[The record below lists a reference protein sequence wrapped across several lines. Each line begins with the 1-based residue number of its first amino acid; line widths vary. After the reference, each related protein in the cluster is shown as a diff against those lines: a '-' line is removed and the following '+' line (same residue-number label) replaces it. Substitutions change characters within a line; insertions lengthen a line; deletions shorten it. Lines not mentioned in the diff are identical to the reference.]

1 MDVVVDIL
9 LIVGGVLLVLT
20 VLDSALRTFVLPRAA
35 STPLTRSVF
44 VSLRWCFSFIARDSH
59 TYERRDRVMALY
71 APIGLLTLVGVWM
84 ALSVVGFA
92 MMFFTLVPE
101 RDWKTAFELSGS
113 SFFTLGFVLPP
124 NDVPSFVLAFLE
136 AATGLAL
143 LALLIAY
150 VPTIYGAFSRRELS
164 VAQLATRAG
173 TPPSAVELLQRYH
186 AIGWTEQLSELWAQW
201 ELWFAEISETHTSLA
216 ILTFFRSPSPERS
229 WVTAAGAVLDAASLA
244 QSTLAIPW
252 NPQAGL
258 CIRSGYLALREIA
271 DYFGVEY
278 DPDPAPDAPISIAQ
292 QEFLEAYEQLGGS
305 GVPVRPDRERA
316 WREFAGWRVNYDAV
330 LLALAGLTMAP
341 YAQWSS
347 DRSMRYRR
355 PRVVPWGRSG
365 RSRSG
370 AGPPPAPR

>member
-9 LIVGGVLLVLT
+9 LIIGGVLLVLA
-20 VLDSALRTFVLPRAA
+20 VLDSAIRTFMLPRSA
-35 STPLTRSVF
+35 STPLTRSTF
-44 VSLRWCFSFIARDSH
+44 VTVRWGFSWLARDSH

-71 APIGLLTLVGVWM
+71 APVGLLVLVGVWM
-84 ALSVVGFA
+84 VLAIIGFA
-92 MMFFTLVPE
+92 MVFFTLVPSRNWRE
-101 RDWKTAFELSGS
+101 AFELSGS

-124 NDVPSFVLAFLE
+124 DDVPSFVLAFLE

-150 VPTIYGAFSRRELS
+150 VPTIYGAFSRRELA

-186 AIGWTEQLSELWAQW
+186 AIGWNEHLTDLWAQW

-229 WVTAAGAVLDAASLA
+229 WVTAAGTVLDAAALA
-244 QSTLAIPW
+244 QSTMAIPW

-258 CIRSGYLALREIA
+258 CIRSGYLALREIS
-271 DYFGVEY
+271 DYFGLPY
-278 DPDPAPDAPISIAQ
+278 DPDPQPDAPISIAKE
-292 QEFLEAYEQLGGS
+292 EFYEAYEQLGGA

-330 LLALAGLTMAP
+330 LLGLAGLTMAP
-341 YAQWSS
+341 YASWSS
-347 DRSMRYRR
+347 DRSLSYRR
-355 PRVVPWGRSG
+355 PRVVPWGR
-365 RSRSG
+365 RSAKHESPRPP
-370 AGPPPAPR
+370 GPR